1 MLSYYSYYS
10 IGGYKDLFL
19 GTNNNKEEATYY
31 LPLLPVLEERAK
43 NDAEIV
49 KVVGEL
55 KSLPAIKQLSEV
67 NSYGLPNSA
76 KVLFSHAGYK
86 LIYKHL
92 EGDKYAL
99 ALRDIPNQTKD
110 ESGRS
115 IPFLFVIVGDTNADI
130 KILDILASYMV
141 SNIRSIETQI
151 GKFIYT
157 DIEKNGLRFDIAK
170 FNSWIS
176 KIIMGNKSTSIVTTT
191 GSVTVHAYRNR
202 VAMLLLPDG
211 ISIQKAIAEQ
221 KISTE
226 DIIASKI
233 SEIISKDD
241 PDKLVEQITRISKEL
256 NEEKHKNSKMKKG
269 ILLSGL
275 LGFILGAFV
284 VGCSNK

>member
-10 IGGYKDLFL
+10 IGGYKDLLL
-19 GTNNNKEEATYY
+19 GNSSNKEEATYY

-43 NDAEIV
+43 NDAETA
-49 KVVGEL
+49 KLVVEL
-55 KSLPAIKQLSEV
+55 KSLPAIKQLSEG

-99 ALRDIPNQTKD
+99 ALRDIPNKTKD

-115 IPFLFVIVGDTNADI
+115 IPFLFVIVGDANADVRT
-130 KILDILASYMV
+130 LDILATYMA
-141 SNIRSIETQI
+141 SNIKSVESQI
-151 GKFIYT
+151 GEFIYL
-157 DIEKNGLRFDIAK
+157 DIDKNGLRFDIAR
-170 FNSWIS
+170 FNDWIL
-176 KIIMGNKSTSIVTTT
+176 KIVTKNKSTTIATTN
-191 GSVTVHAYRNR
+191 GGVEVHAYRNR
-202 VAMLLLPDG
+202 VAMLLLPD
-211 ISIQKAIAEQ
+211 SIPLQKAIVEQ
-221 KISTE
+221 KITSE
-226 DIIASKI
+226 DIVASKI

-269 ILLSGL
+269 IFLSGL

>member
-1 MLSYYSYYS
+1 
-10 IGGYKDLFL
+10 
-19 GTNNNKEEATYY
+19 
-31 LPLLPVLEERAK
+31 
-43 NDAEIV
+43 
-49 KVVGEL
+49 
-55 KSLPAIKQLSEV
+55 
-67 NSYGLPNSA
+67 
-76 KVLFSHAGYK
+76 
-86 LIYKHL
+86 
-92 EGDKYAL
+92 
-99 ALRDIPNQTKD
+99 
-110 ESGRS
+110 
-115 IPFLFVIVGDTNADI
+115 
-130 KILDILASYMV
+130 
-141 SNIRSIETQI
+141 
-151 GKFIYT
+151 
-157 DIEKNGLRFDIAK
+157 
-170 FNSWIS
+170 
-176 KIIMGNKSTSIVTTT
+176 MGNKSTSIVTTT

-269 ILLSGL
+269 IFLSGL